1 MDAKRT
7 DEFRATAE
15 EMCGA
20 ARIQD
25 NITIRLAIFAIADDY
40 ERIAATLDY
49 SIVASKTALEKER

>member
-20 ARIQD
+20 ARIQN

-40 ERIAATLDY
+40 ERIAATPD

>member
-20 ARIQD
+20 ARIQN

-40 ERIAATLDY
+40 ERIAATLD
-49 SIVASKTALEKER
+49 